1 MHNNGYSHADW
12 TIDGSDVRDD
22 DSFASLRK
30 AAEQGDI
37 DAQYKLGNCYY
48 NGNGVSED
56 KAEAVKWYRKAAEQ
70 GNAKAQCKLGW
81 CYYYGEGVYK
91 DKAEAIKWYRQAAE
105 QGDSMA
111 EWKLKMLQKRA

>member
-70 GNAKAQCKLGW
+70 GNVDAQYSLGNCYSNGYGVHKRYMEAAK
-81 CYYYGEGVYK
+81 
-91 DKAEAIKWYRQAAE
+91 
-105 QGDSMA
+105 
-111 EWKLKMLQKRA
+111 